1 MIEPKKDITWSR
13 LPADALER
21 WAITRAVVSGDQA
34 MRAAKLLPV
43 LNPLDY
49 SAENKSR
56 NEAYVER
63 AVFYN
68 ATGRT
73 LDGLIGTAF
82 KKDPSVALPVYLDYL
97 RTDAD
102 GSRNSI
108 YQQSQAVTAHLLQ
121 AGRHGLMVDFDGAL
135 NRPVIKSYT
144 AENII
149 NWRYAGPSLTMLV
162 LSETVD
168 AHEDGG
174 YGIDSV
180 SQWREMYLDESGR
193 CVCRLWQLDKDGK
206 PQIHQVADA
215 NGRMVDEL
223 VMRTQSKPS
232 LDFIP
237 FRFVGARNNDATIDD
252 VPLYALAKLNVAH
265 YRNSADYEDSVFYV
279 GQAQPWISGLTEE
292 WRDHLQAQKTAYIGS
307 RAPFLLPE
315 GGAFGFAQPSPNTLV
330 YEAMNQKEA
339 QMVALGARLLDQN
352 AVQITATQSENDK
365 EVSTSV
371 LSMCAANANEAYQT
385 AIGWCA
391 VMVDKPLSVADEQ
404 ATIKINQDYSRVVV
418 DSQAVAALVAA
429 WQTGVIAK
437 SDLRNYLRSEGVI
450 ATERTDED
458 VDSDLSLEG
467 PSLGEL

>member
-1 MIEPKKDITWSR
+1 MTTQDITFNR
-13 LPADALER
+13 VPADALER
-21 WAITRAVVSGDQA
+21 WSVTRAVVSGDQA
-34 MRAAKLLPV
+34 MRAAKLLPY
-43 LNPLDY
+43 LNPLDH
-49 SAENKSR
+49 SAENKAR

-82 KKDPSVALPVYLDYL
+82 KKDPDLTLPAYLDYL

-102 GSRNSI
+102 GARNSI
-108 YQQSQAVTAHLLQ
+108 YQQSQSVVSQLLQ

-135 NRPVIKSYT
+135 NRPVIKSYA

-149 NWRYAGPSLTMLV
+149 NWRYAGPSLAMLV
-162 LSETVD
+162 LFESVEVPET
-168 AHEDGG
+168 GG

-180 SQWREMYLDESGR
+180 SQWRELYLDESGR

-206 PQIHQVADA
+206 PQVRQVADA
-215 NGRMVDEL
+215 NGKMVDEL

-237 FRFVGARNNDATIDD
+237 FRFVGARNNDASIDD
-252 VPLYALAKLNVAH
+252 VPLYALARLNVAH

-292 WRDHLQAQKTAYIGS
+292 WRDHLEAQKTAYIGS
-307 RAPFLLPE
+307 RSPFLLPQ
-315 GGAFGFAQPSPNTLV
+315 GGAFGFAQPSPNSLV
-330 YEAMNQKEA
+330 KEAMDQKEA

-352 AVQITATQSENDK
+352 AIQVTATQNENDK

-391 VMVDKPLSVADEQ
+391 VMVDKPLSEADAQ
-404 ATIKINQDYSRVVV
+404 AAFKINQDYSRVVI
-418 DSQAVAALVAA
+418 DSQAVTALVAA

-437 SDLRNYLRSEGVI
+437 PDVRAWLRSEGII
-450 ATERTDED
+450 ATERTDEMIED
-458 VDSDLSLEG
+458 DLALQG
-467 PSLGEL
+467 PALAGL